1 LIPDPNNEDN
11 SILLMDTEGFS
22 NIEESLDVEQKIA
35 LLALL
40 LSSMLIYNVAGQI
53 DEYLFKISV
62 LFLII

>member
-1 LIPDPNNEDN
+1 
-11 SILLMDTEGFS
+11 MDTEGFS

-53 DEYLFKISV
+53 DEYLISV